1 MIVTKGLGGVVA
13 PHVFAKMSQDE
24 FIDAYQFM
32 ANYKN
37 MEPVER
43 KQALI
48 DDYKLIQAENKKA
61 AKTKIE
67 GAE

>member
-1 MIVTKGLGGVVA
+1 MVITKGLGGVVA
-13 PHVFAKMSQDE
+13 PYVFAKMTQDE
-24 FIDAYQFM
+24 FIEAYQYI

-37 MEPVER
+37 FEPAER
-43 KQALI
+43 RQALI

-61 AKTKIE
+61 VKTKIE